1 MRFAIAAA
9 LAAVSVTALV
19 APPAGSTGN
28 APPAN
33 CSQVT
38 HPGSGLQRFVARL
51 RPGDTGCLQPGYYDI
66 RRLILGN
73 RGTPKA
79 PIVLRSVDPNHPAT
93 LHGVVWLKGS
103 GAYWTIEDLRIDG
116 RNPWNLPSPIVNGS
130 HSIWRRLDVSN
141 RGSGDGTQPYA
152 GGICFNVGSTDS
164 YGYAGDTTIEQS
176 RIHDC
181 GVSTNHNHGIYA
193 SATTG
198 TTIIRDNWIY
208 RNGDRGVQLYPAANH
223 VLVTRNVIDSNGSGV
238 IFSGTGSLTSS
249 NDVVTGNIISNS
261 RNRWN
266 VESFYPAWH
275 PAGQR
280 QYRDPELFLGELVE
294 PGISRPRRGLRS
306 VRVQR
311 RRRECRPTAALCR
324 RGRTGTSSSAQV
336 VAARASGHST
346 IRRSGPRE
354 PGHARAREAR
364 LAVRSPASREAVR
377 ARPGRTRGPARA

>member
-1 MRFAIAAA
+1 MVRFAIAAA

-266 VESFYPAWH
+266 VESFYPAGTPLGSGNIVTRNCFWANSSN
-275 PAGQR
+275 PE
-280 QYRDPELFLGELVE
+280 YRA
-294 PGISRPRRGLRS
+294 RGGVS
-306 VRVQR
+306 VRTGSASA
-311 RRRECRPTAALCR
+311 PGMSSN
-324 RGRTGTSSSAQV
+324 GRSMSTRATGNFKL
-336 VAARASGHST
+336 RAGSGCQGF
-346 IRRSGPRE
+346 GPLHD
-354 PGHARAREAR
+354 PP
-364 LAVRSPASREAVR
+364 LWPS
-377 ARPGRTRGPARA
+377 